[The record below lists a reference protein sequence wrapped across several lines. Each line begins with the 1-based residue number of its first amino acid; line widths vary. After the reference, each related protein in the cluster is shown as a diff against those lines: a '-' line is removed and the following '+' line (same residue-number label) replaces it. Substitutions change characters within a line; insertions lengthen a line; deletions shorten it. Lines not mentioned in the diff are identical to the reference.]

1 MRPAKLKLEGNAV
14 AIEEATMGPVEDE
27 EQLFIL
33 LVKDTDTEMVLA
45 GYEFR

>member
-14 AIEEATMGPVEDE
+14 AIEEATIGPVEEE
-27 EQLFIL
+27 EQLIIV
-33 LVKDTDTEMVLA
+33 LVKDTDTKVALA